1 MLPTPMSDSSN
12 GHTAPRVSIIV
23 PAYNAEA
30 TIAGAIDSALAQQF
44 EGFEVI
50 VVNDGSTDATAH
62 VLDGYRD
69 RIRIL
74 QQPNCGSVA
83 ARNAAARAAGG
94 EYLAFL
100 DADDLWLPGKLKL
113 TVEALDRSPRAVAVF
128 SDHIAESG
136 GKREIVQRTNSCP
149 SLAELLSGGDAIVIY
164 PTTAVVRKSVFE
176 ECGGFEERFG
186 RPPGFHDT
194 YLWLRLREHG
204 EFVHVPVPLAI
215 YRETEYAKHAD
226 KYGASRQVL
235 FRLLRQRYGKAA
247 RPLMRAVNGWLASSL
262 ATKALG
268 QLDRGENIGAAL
280 TLTRLTMIRPA
291 FLAQIAGRLVLP
303 QNRRRLWALFYPG
316 SRH

>member
-1 MLPTPMSDSSN
+1 MSDSSN

-23 PAYNAEA
+23 PAYNAAA

-62 VLDGYRD
+62 VLDGYGD

-113 TVEALDRSPRAVAVF
+113 TVEALERSPRAVAVF

-136 GKREIVQRTNSCP
+136 GKREIVQRTNSSP

-164 PTTAVVRKSVFE
+164 PTTAESGNPCSRNAAGLKSASEDLRAFTTRTCGCVCVSMANSFTYRFRWRYTGKRNMRSTRTNME
-176 ECGGFEERFG
+176 RAGGFSFAWCVNVTAKL
-186 RPPGFHDT
+186 HD
-194 YLWLRLREHG
+194 R
-204 EFVHVPVPLAI
+204 
-215 YRETEYAKHAD
+215 
-226 KYGASRQVL
+226 
-235 FRLLRQRYGKAA
+235 
-247 RPLMRAVNGWLASSL
+247 
-262 ATKALG
+262 
-268 QLDRGENIGAAL
+268 
-280 TLTRLTMIRPA
+280 
-291 FLAQIAGRLVLP
+291 
-303 QNRRRLWALFYPG
+303 
-316 SRH
+316 

>member
-1 MLPTPMSDSSN
+1 MSDSSN
-12 GHTAPRVSIIV
+12 GRTAPRVSIIV
-23 PAYNAEA
+23 PAYNAAA

-136 GKREIVQRTNSCP
+136 GKREIVQRTNSSP

-164 PTTAVVRKSVFE
+164 PTTAVVRKSVFD

-186 RPPGFHDT
+186 RRPGFHDT

-204 EFVHVPVPLAI
+204 KFVHVPVPLAI

-226 KYGASRQVL
+226 KYGASRRVL
-235 FRLLRQRYGKAA
+235 FRLVRQRYGKAA

-280 TLTRLTMIRPA
+280 TLTRLTTIRPA

-303 QNRRRLWALFYPG
+303 QNRRRMWALFYPD

>member
-23 PAYNAEA
+23 PAYNAAA

-62 VLDGYRD
+62 VLDGYGD

-113 TVEALDRSPRAVAVF
+113 TVEALERSPRAVAVF

-136 GKREIVQRTNSCP
+136 GKREIVQRTNSSP

-226 KYGASRQVL
+226 KYGASRRVL
-235 FRLLRQRYGKAA
+235 FRLVRQRYGKAA

-268 QLDRGENIGAAL
+268 QLERGENIGAAL
-280 TLTRLTMIRPA
+280 TLTRLTTIRPA